1 MGTGLG
7 SGVDSKQLN
16 MKNVLSFKCFRITL
30 LGLALSLVFLTA
42 SSFGQKPLYES
53 KFANVNGVTVH
64 YLKAGTGKRALV
76 FLHGFGETSHMW
88 IPMFQEFGKDFTVI
102 APDLRGI
109 GESSQPAAGY
119 DKKTMAADV
128 HELVKSLGYK
138 EIDLVGHD
146 IGLMVAYAYAAQFPD
161 EVEKLALLEAPIPG
175 IGDYW
180 NQIFNN
186 EKTWH
191 FHFVES
197 AYALPLVKGRER
209 IFLSHFWDELAANSK
224 GMSEESRVIYA
235 KAYAKD
241 GVMRDAFEMFKA
253 FNRADA
259 EDNRKFAS
267 TKLTMPVLTIAG
279 DGSMG
284 AILEGQAKLVATN
297 VQSIVFADTGHWLT
311 EERPNETKAELR
323 KFFEK

>member
-1 MGTGLG
+1 MT
-7 SGVDSKQLN
+7 STTIHLN
-16 MKNVLSFKCFRITL
+16 RSSIGYILFI
-30 LGLALSLVFLTA
+30 LVFA
-42 SSFGQKPLYES
+42 AIAANAQKPAYES
-53 KFANVNGVTVH
+53 KMASVNGVKVH
-64 YLKAGTGKRALV
+64 YLKAGTGKNALV

-88 IPMFQEFGKDFTVI
+88 TTMFEEFGKDFTII

-109 GESSQPAAGY
+109 GESSQPATGY
-119 DKKTMAADV
+119 DKKTAAVDV

-138 EIDLVGHD
+138 KIDMVGHD

-175 IGDYW
+175 IGNYW
-180 NQIFNN
+180 DQIFNN

-209 IFLSHFWDELAANSK
+209 VFLSHFWDELAANDK
-224 GMSEESRVIYA
+224 GMSEESRVRYT
-235 KAYAKD
+235 KAYAKE
-241 GVMRDAFEMFKA
+241 GVMRAAFELFKA

-259 EDNRKFAS
+259 EDNRKFAL

-284 AILEGQAKLVATN
+284 ALLEGQAKMVATD
-297 VQSIVFADTGHWLT
+297 VRSVVFANTGHWLT
-311 EERPNETKAELR
+311 EERPAETKSELR
-323 KFFEK
+323 KFFTR

>member
-1 MGTGLG
+1 M
-7 SGVDSKQLN
+7 SSKSKREFGVATVFGALCFL
-16 MKNVLSFKCFRITL
+16 VLSFN
-30 LGLALSLVFLTA
+30 VV
-42 SSFGQKPLYES
+42 GQRPAHES
-53 KFANVNGVTVH
+53 KFADVNGVKVH
-64 YLKAGTGKRALV
+64 YLKAGTGKTPLV

-88 IPMFQEFGKDFTVI
+88 IPMFDAFGKDFTVI

-109 GESSQPAAGY
+109 GDSSQPATGY

-146 IGLMVAYAYAAQFPD
+146 IGLMVAYAYAAQFPE
-161 EVEKLALLEAPIPG
+161 EVSKLALLEAPIPG
-175 IGDYW
+175 IGDLW
-180 NQIFNN
+180 DKIFNN

-197 AYALPLVKGRER
+197 EYALPLVKGRER

-224 GMSEESRVIYA
+224 GMSEESRVLYTE
-235 KAYAKD
+235 AYAKD
-241 GVMRDAFEMFKA
+241 GVMRAAFEMFRA

-259 EDNRKFAS
+259 EDNRKFAAN
-267 TKLTMPVLTIAG
+267 KLKMPVLTIAG

-284 AILEGQAKLVATN
+284 AVLEGQAKMVATD
-297 VQSIVFADTGHWLT
+297 VRSIVFANTGHWLT
-311 EERPNETKAELR
+311 EERPAETKAELKR
-323 KFFEK
+323 FFQNK

>member
-1 MGTGLG
+1 M
-7 SGVDSKQLN
+7 
-16 MKNVLSFKCFRITL
+16 NVKKDLSFNVVRLTL
-30 LGLALSLVFLTA
+30 ICLALSLAFLTSPTFA
-42 SSFGQKPLYES
+42 QKPAYES

-88 IPMFQEFGKDFTVI
+88 KPMFDEFGKDFTVI

-109 GESSQPAAGY
+109 GESSQPVSGY

-138 EIDLVGHD
+138 KIDLVGHD

-209 IFLSHFWDELAANSK
+209 VFLSHFWDELAANSK
-224 GMSEESRVIYA
+224 GMSEESRVIYT

-259 EDNRKFAS
+259 EDNRRFAAN
-267 TKLTMPVLTIAG
+267 KLTMPVLTIAG

-297 VQSIVFADTGHWLT
+297 VRSIVFADTGHWLT
-311 EERPNETKAELR
+311 EERPVETKAELR

>member
-1 MGTGLG
+1 M
-7 SGVDSKQLN
+7 N
-16 MKNVLSFKCFRITL
+16 MKMDLRFNWAKLAPLCLVLL
-30 LGLALSLVFLTA
+30 LAFLTS
-42 SSFGQKPLYES
+42 SSFGQKPAYES

-76 FLHGFGETSHMW
+76 FLHGFGETSYMW
-88 IPMFQEFGKDFTVI
+88 TPMFDEFGKDFTVI

-109 GESSQPAAGY
+109 GESSQPATGY
-119 DKKTMAADV
+119 DKKTMATDV
-128 HELVKSLGYK
+128 HELVKSLGYNK
-138 EIDLVGHD
+138 IDLVGHD

-175 IGDYW
+175 IGEYW

-224 GMSEESRVIYA
+224 GMSEESRVIYT
-235 KAYAKD
+235 KAYAKE

-259 EDNRKFAS
+259 EDNRKFAAN
-267 TKLTMPVLTIAG
+267 KLTMPILTIAG

-284 AILEGQAKLVATN
+284 AILEGQAKLVATD
-297 VQSIVFADTGHWLT
+297 VRSVVFADTGHWLT
-311 EERPNETKAELR
+311 EERPKETKAELK
-323 KFFEK
+323 KFFGK